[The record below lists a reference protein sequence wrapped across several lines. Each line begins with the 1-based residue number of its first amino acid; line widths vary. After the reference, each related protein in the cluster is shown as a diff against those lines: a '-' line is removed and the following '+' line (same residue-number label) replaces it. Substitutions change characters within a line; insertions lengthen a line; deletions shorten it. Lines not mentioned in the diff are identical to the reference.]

1 MKCKPTMTGTER
13 MMNEVEG
20 IMTGIMRLVTA
31 VLKMATEG
39 LLSGFGRKRRRPIS
53 SRLLITPGNNDMI
66 NKKIMNILDT
76 DLNL

>member
-39 LLSGFGRKRRRPIS
+39 LLSGIGRKRRRPIS
-53 SRLLITPGNNDMI
+53 SRLLIIPGNNDMI